1 MQSAVRN
8 FQLFQVFSP
17 SHEAECKIK
26 QKTEFSKL
34 MAMVA
39 DISLLPLPKT
49 ESKKLK
55 LENILK
61 EELGKKKSSLLPKDT
76 TSKVQIRNKT
86 VHTKGKINS

>member
-1 MQSAVRN
+1 MQSAVSN
-8 FQLFQVFSP
+8 FQLFQVFST

-61 EELGKKKSSLLPKDT
+61 EELGKKKKQPAPKGYY
-76 TSKVQIRNKT
+76 I
-86 VHTKGKINS
+86 